1 MFKDFLERFPDSFVK
16 IDFPLKNKCSFKVG
30 GTADVA
36 VFPDSVA
43 ELKEMLSYLKGRY
56 SYCVLGGGTN
66 VLISDKGFRG
76 VVLFTEKLK
85 KISLFGCSLRCEC
98 GARIKDVLSVCRDN
112 SLSGLEFACG
122 IPGSIGG
129 MVAMNAGCF
138 NKSFSDVVS
147 YVLAEG
153 GAYNNTNCCFDYR
166 DSRFLRGET
175 VFEVGFRLKIG
186 ETENIDAKTEKFS
199 YLRKRSQPRGN
210 SCGSCFLNEGFF
222 AGKVIDQAGLKGFRI
237 GGAKIS
243 EEHANFV
250 VSDGGTAQDIY
261 DLIKEVKKKVFL
273 SSGIE
278 LHEEIKFIGEFDE
291 T

>member
-1 MFKDFLERFPDSFVK
+1 MFEDFLSRFCGADLRL
-16 IDFPLKNKCSFKVG
+16 DFPLKSKSSFKVG
-30 GTADVA
+30 GAADIA
-36 VFPDSVA
+36 AFPSSIK
-43 ELKEMLSYLKGRY
+43 ELSLMLEYLKGRY
-56 SYCVLGGGTN
+56 SYCVLGGATN

-85 KISLFGCSLRCEC
+85 KIRLFGSCLRCEC
-98 GARIKDVLSVCRDN
+98 GVKIKDVLSVCRDN

-122 IPGSIGG
+122 IPGSVGG

-138 NKSFSDVVS
+138 NKSLSDVVAF
-147 YVLAEG
+147 VIAEG
-153 GAYNNTNCCFDYR
+153 GAYNNQNCCFDYR
-166 DSRFLRGET
+166 SSRFLRGET

-199 YLRKRSQPRGN
+199 YLRRRSQPKGN

-222 AGKVIDQAGLKGFRI
+222 AGKVIDQAGLKGFRV

-250 VSDGGTAQDIY
+250 INEGGTAQDIY
-261 DLIKEVKKKVFL
+261 ELIKEVKRRVYS

-278 LHEEIKFIGEFDE
+278 LHEEIKFVGEF
-291 T
+291 